1 MPAKTLDEMKSPT
14 RKLVAFFKSSR
25 DSWKSK
31 YMDLKL
37 QSVAMKNQVFAVE
50 KSREQWRKRA
60 KAAEAQVARLLA
72 ESQKKKSVSQV
83 RN

>member
-60 KAAEAQVARLLA
+60 KAAEEQVAMLLA